1 MKSDN
6 GLIQADTIREHYN
19 QISSAY
25 GLWWGEHMHHGFWD
39 DGESLAEAQVK
50 LIERLAAHAQVPHF
64 ARVLDVG
71 CGLGGA
77 SLWLARNLDCSVLGI
92 TNSPEQAK
100 IARRRAHAAGF
111 DYELRFAVMDA
122 NQLDL
127 PRASFDVVWVLEC
140 SEHLAERAAFIR
152 NCARVL
158 KPGGVLALSAWL
170 ASSDSA
176 TPEHARLL
184 TDVCQGFLCPPLAT
198 MQDYVGWME
207 ASDFDRVEAE
217 DLTPQVTAT
226 WRYFSD
232 YADRWMTKVFLR
244 LSNECTRRCV
254 EAFSAVR
261 RAYAEGAL
269 AYGMFTAVK
278 QAPQWRLPEKIE
290 VHARELAAVF

>member
-6 GLIQADTIREHYN
+6 GSIQTDTIREHYN

-25 GLWWGEHMHHGFWD
+25 GLWWGEHMHHGFWE

-111 DYELRFAVMDA
+111 DYDLRFAVMDA

-127 PRASFDVVWVLEC
+127 PRESFDVVWVLEC
-140 SEHLAERAAFIR
+140 SEHLAERGLHSELRASVEAGRRTRPVCVACVIGLR
-152 NCARVL
+152 
-158 KPGGVLALSAWL
+158 KPRTSAPHLECVSRLSLSA
-170 ASSDSA
+170 
-176 TPEHARLL
+176 
-184 TDVCQGFLCPPLAT
+184 
-198 MQDYVGWME
+198 
-207 ASDFDRVEAE
+207 ASDHAG
-217 DLTPQVTAT
+217 LH
-226 WRYFSD
+226 
-232 YADRWMTKVFLR
+232 R
-244 LSNECTRRCV
+244 LDGGRR
-254 EAFSAVR
+254 
-261 RAYAEGAL
+261 L
-269 AYGMFTAVK
+269 
-278 QAPQWRLPEKIE
+278 
-290 VHARELAAVF
+290 

>member
-127 PRASFDVVWVLEC
+127 PRASFDVVWVL
-140 SEHLAERAAFIR
+140 
-152 NCARVL
+152 
-158 KPGGVLALSAWL
+158 ALSAWL

-244 LSNECTRRCV
+244 LSNERTRRCV

-290 VHARELAAVF
+290 VHAREVAAVF